1 MIYKAKDINIKSRVY
16 NFFNDFINME
26 NIDPNNIKINDKSYK
41 NTFIY
46 YNGNVT
52 IKNT

>member
-1 MIYKAKDINIKSRVY
+1 MSYKAKDINTKSRAY
-16 NFFNDFINME
+16 NFFNDIINME
-26 NIDPNNIKINDKSYK
+26 NIDPNNNKINEKSYK
-41 NTFIY
+41 NNFIY